1 VLGFPSR
8 RDLGHER
15 SWQFYEAVKRNQ
27 LSTSE
32 EIVLVNVAS
41 TYIHALEGRLRI
53 KVVDVKGLSV
63 KALELEELIR
73 KWDGISHV
81 RANPLTGNVLILF
94 KPDTIRQ
101 EEIVGALQGL
111 GYLRAN
117 GSTRTLMRGTVERR
131 DGLSNTLLDT
141 LVRSAME
148 LALQRLVRA
157 LI

>member
-8 RDLGHER
+8 RGFDHER
-15 SWQFYEAVKRNQ
+15 SWQDYEAVKRNQ
-27 LSTSE
+27 LSTRE

-41 TYIHALEGRLRI
+41 TYIHAIEGRLRI
-53 KVVDVKGLSV
+53 KVVDVKASSV

-81 RANPLTGNVLILF
+81 NANPLTGNVLILF
-94 KPDTIRQ
+94 KPDTIGQ
-101 EEIVGALQGL
+101 AAIVGALQGL

-117 GSTRTLMRGTVERR
+117 GSTRTRMRGSVERR
-131 DGLSNTLLDT
+131 DGLSHTLLDT
-141 LVRSAME
+141 LVCSAME